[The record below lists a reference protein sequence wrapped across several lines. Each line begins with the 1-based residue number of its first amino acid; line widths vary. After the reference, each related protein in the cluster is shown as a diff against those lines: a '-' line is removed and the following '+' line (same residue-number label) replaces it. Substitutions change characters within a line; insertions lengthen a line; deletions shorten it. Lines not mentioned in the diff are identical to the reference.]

1 MLGNKTST
9 SCFILWDAAGNS
21 IEDPDGA
28 ILGYYIYF
36 RKDGS
41 NNTFDRLDVQ
51 EENRTGSDVKE
62 LQEYTRYEFHIV
74 AYSYYGEGNASDVFH
89 CVTEED
95 GRYRSLDENINTH
108 NKSVC
113 FSLCSHYFVV
123 YKEN

>member
-21 IEDPDGA
+21 IVDPDGA

-36 RKDGS
+36 REDGS
-41 NNTFDRLDVQ
+41 NNTFDRLDVR
-51 EENRTGSDVKE
+51 EENRTSSDVKE
-62 LQEYTRYEFHIV
+62 LHEYTRYEFHIV

-108 NKSVC
+108 N
-113 FSLCSHYFVV
+113 
-123 YKEN
+123 

>member
-21 IEDPDGA
+21 IVDPDGA

-36 RKDGS
+36 REDGS
-41 NNTFDRLDVQ
+41 NNTFDRLDVR

-62 LQEYTRYEFHIV
+62 LHEFTRYEFHIV
-74 AYSYYGEGNASDVFH
+74 AYSYYGEGSASDVFH

-108 NKSVC
+108 N
-113 FSLCSHYFVV
+113 
-123 YKEN
+123 